1 MRTAAFF
8 PLMGQSGESLNFE
21 NDQVFSRQKNKLIT
35 LTANRLT
42 VIASRGKQIFQ
53 KKKTIGATPNFQ
65 AIRGL

>member
-1 MRTAAFF
+1 
-8 PLMGQSGESLNFE
+8 MGQSGESLNFE

-53 KKKTIGATPNFQ
+53 KKKTI
-65 AIRGL
+65 